1 MEALFVHVITL
12 ESESLKTLTLITF
25 LKLVSD
31 ITMLLK
37 FIDELLG
44 VVSSIKAE
52 NNKRKS

>member
-1 MEALFVHVITL
+1 MEAVFVHVITI
-12 ESESLKTLTLITF
+12 ESESLITLTLITF

>member
-1 MEALFVHVITL
+1 MEAVFVHVIAI
-12 ESESLKTLTLITF
+12 ESELLKTLTLTTF

-31 ITMLLK
+31 IIMLLK

>member
-1 MEALFVHVITL
+1 MEAVFVHVIAI
-12 ESESLKTLTLITF
+12 ESESLKTLTLTTF

-31 ITMLLK
+31 IIMFLK

>member
-1 MEALFVHVITL
+1 MEAVFVHVITI
-12 ESESLKTLTLITF
+12 ESESLITLTLITF

-31 ITMLLK
+31 ITTLLK